1 MNSHEITEAMQRI
14 WSEAANNAAT
24 PDMVMIKG
32 VIFSAAHP
40 YKASTDGGV
49 TFHDYTEEEVSIVRK
64 WNLLNKD

>member
-14 WSEAANNAAT
+14 WAEAANNAST
-24 PDMVMIKG
+24 PDMVMIRG

-40 YKASTDGGV
+40 YEASTDGGL
-49 TFHDYTEEEVSIVRK
+49 TYHPYTDEEWAIVQE